1 MFMGLQEKYKSVIDI
16 AKQGGSQFKFEEKNN
31 VLHISGKTSEAVKQK
46 MWDAYGKI
54 DPDMRAGDL
63 MLDIE
68 AADFDEM
75 YEIKKGDSL
84 SKIAKQY
91 GTTWQ
96 KIAEMNKDSIK
107 NPDKI
112 FPGQKI
118 KVPKT

>member
-1 MFMGLQEKYKSVIDI
+1 MGLQDKYKSVIDI
-16 AKQGGSQFKFEEKNN
+16 ARQGGAQFKLEEKNN

-46 MWDAYGKI
+46 IWDAYGKI

-68 AADFDEM
+68 AADFDEV

-96 KIAEMNKDSIK
+96 KIAEMNKDTIK
-107 NPDKI
+107 NPDMI

-118 KVPKT
+118 KVPKA

>member
-1 MFMGLQEKYKSVIDI
+1 MGLQDKYKSVIDI
-16 AKQGGSQFKFEEKNN
+16 AKQGGSQFKLEEKNN
-31 VLHISGKTSEAVKQK
+31 VLHISGKTSESVKQK
-46 MWDAYGKI
+46 IWDAYGKI

-84 SKIAKQY
+84 SKIAKAY

-96 KIAEMNKDSIK
+96 KIAEMNKDTIK
-107 NPDKI
+107 NPDLI

-118 KVPKT
+118 KVPKA

>member
-1 MFMGLQEKYKSVIDI
+1 MGLRDKYQSVIDI
-16 AKQGGSQFKFEEKNN
+16 ANQGGASDLKLEEKNN
-31 VLHISGKTSEAVKQK
+31 VLYISAKTSEQLKQK
-46 MWDAYGKI
+46 MWDAYSKI

-68 AADFDEM
+68 AADFDEV

-84 SKIAKQY
+84 SKIAKHY

-96 KIAEMNKDSIK
+96 KIHEMNKDVIK

-118 KVPKT
+118 KIPKT